1 MFRTAEFSQIFFF
14 LTCTIVPDAN
24 SFNLLNIYLE
34 VIVKHAI
41 FMLIIFIVFFFF
53 FNVFHIIM

>member
-1 MFRTAEFSQIFFF
+1 MFGTAEFSQIFF

-41 FMLIIFIVFFFF
+41 FMLIIFIVFFSFLMF
-53 FNVFHIIM
+53 SI

>member
-1 MFRTAEFSQIFFF
+1 MFGIAEFSQIFF
-14 LTCTIVPDAN
+14 LTCTVVPDEN

-41 FMLIIFIVFFFF
+41 FMQIIFIDFFSFLMF
-53 FNVFHIIM
+53 SM